1 MPPVDRP
8 RRRDFED
15 NRSRLLVA
23 ARQLIA
29 ERGPEGL
36 AISEVVRRARLN
48 RTTAYKH
55 FGTRDELVAAVME
68 SLADE
73 VGEML
78 NQPMP
83 FGDRIDHMARFFA
96 EHPEVGRLMLHH
108 LLAENPFPR
117 AGWDR
122 FVGQLQRLAKS
133 RRSQDGIQPEMLG
146 HILMA
151 IAVMW
156 PLQAKALYEE
166 DGVAAA
172 TDALGRE
179 LKRLLLF
186 GVLKPDQWPELVSSL
201 DRGANHGD

>member
-1 MPPVDRP
+1 MVESATS

-15 NRSRLLVA
+15 NRARLLAA

-36 AISEVVRRARLN
+36 SISEVVRLADLN

-55 FGTRDELVAAVME
+55 FRTRDELVSAVME

-78 NQPMP
+78 TRPMP
-83 FGDRIDHMARFFA
+83 FGERIDFMARFFIQ
-96 EHPEVGRLMLHH
+96 HPEVGRLTLHH
-108 LLAENPFPR
+108 LLIENPVPR
-117 AGWDR
+117 AAWDR
-122 FVGQLQRLAKS
+122 FVGQLARLAKS
-133 RRSQDGIQPEMLG
+133 DRVRDGIHPEILG

-151 IAVMW
+151 VGIMW
-156 PLQAKALYEE
+156 PIQASVFYE
-166 DGVAAA
+166 DDDAIASA

-186 GVLKPDQWPELVSSL
+186 GVLKPDDWPELVRSL
-201 DRGANHGD
+201 DSGSDQ

>member
-1 MPPVDRP
+1 MVESAPT

-15 NRSRLLVA
+15 NRTRLLAA

-36 AISEVVRRARLN
+36 SISEVVRLADLN

-55 FGTRDELVAAVME
+55 FRTRDDLVSAVME
-68 SLADE
+68 SLAAE

-78 NQPMP
+78 TRPMP
-83 FGDRIDHMARFFA
+83 FGDRIDFMVRFFIQ
-96 EHPEVGRLMLHH
+96 HPEVGRLTIHH
-108 LLAENPFPR
+108 LLTENPVPR
-117 AGWDR
+117 AAWDR
-122 FVGQLQRLAKS
+122 FVGQLARLAKS
-133 RRSQDGIQPEMLG
+133 DRARDGIHPEMLG

-151 IAVMW
+151 VGILW
-156 PLQAKALYEE
+156 PLQASAFYE
-166 DGVAAA
+166 DDDAIAAA

-186 GVLKPDQWPELVSSL
+186 GVLKPDDWPELVRSL
-201 DRGANHGD
+201 DSGSDQ